1 MCPTHAMDLLDGI
14 IQKGEIQNMI
24 SADCVEED
32 PQDEKQTSAD
42 FAVAIAFMIFG
53 MIAFISGMVS
63 IVRSI

>member
-1 MCPTHAMDLLDGI
+1 
-14 IQKGEIQNMI
+14 MI

-42 FAVAIAFMIFG
+42 FAVAIAFVIFG

-63 IVRSI
+63 IVGSI